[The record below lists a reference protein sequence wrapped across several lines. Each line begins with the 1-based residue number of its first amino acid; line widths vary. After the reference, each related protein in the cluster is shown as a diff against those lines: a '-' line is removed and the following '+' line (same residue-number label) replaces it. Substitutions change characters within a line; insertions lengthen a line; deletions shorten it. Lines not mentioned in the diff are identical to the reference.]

1 MTPYSLAFYL
11 DVVTTGTVLGA
22 RPTDPPERLTE
33 ILGTD
38 YAENVSGRHHM
49 WRDHGLVEFF
59 WERGRPTDPW
69 SGHHFTLQVHRLAQG
84 RRSLVNATLRDRYG
98 RFAPRLRYDRLRRL
112 LDRRG
117 VRLVE
122 IPEVAANV
130 PYFRTFWQPES
141 RVAVRVIGTY
151 GLYSTPEFLRVGDV
165 HSIEAPV
172 SGPGVAPEG
181 TQG

>member
-22 RPTDPPERLTE
+22 RPTDPPERLTK

-59 WERGRPTDPW
+59 WERGGPTDPW
-69 SGHHFTLQVHRLAQG
+69 VGHHFTLQVHRLAQG

-98 RFAPRLRYDRLRRL
+98 RFAPRLRFDKLRRL

-117 VRLVE
+117 VPLVE
-122 IPEVAANV
+122 IPEATANV
-130 PYFRTFWQPES
+130 PYFRTFRQPDS

-151 GLYSTPEFLRVGDV
+151 GPYSTPDSLHVGDV
-165 HSIEAPV
+165 YSIQAPV
-172 SGPGVAPEG
+172 PGPDEFRDRTPG
-181 TQG
+181 